1 MSLKKTEVTVFNESG
16 HNVPIN
22 ERMARKCISEVA
34 RQEACSFSLIEVVY
48 VDEDRIHEINA
59 EHLNHDYVT
68 DIITF
73 RYDEDPTDT
82 GIEGTLFCCAQ
93 RISEQAEEYDQDEET
108 EFKRVLIHGLLHL
121 AGYED
126 QSDEEQQNMRK
137 RENFYL
143 KFL

>member
-1 MSLKKTEVTVFNESG
+1 MSLKKTEVTVFNESRR
-16 HNVPIN
+16 NVPIN

-121 AGYED
+121 AGYDD